1 MKYRIEIEERN
12 NGEKR
17 YIPQVGIPSLKIG
30 KFDFFS
36 IKWSNIIETTTSFWT
51 SSLAQVSYCTEQE
64 ALDVIEGYKK
74 YLIKQKGKE
83 TKKITYKT
91 VE

>member
-36 IKWSNIIETTTSFWT
+36 IKWRNIIKDNTFFFYTPYIEY
-51 SSLAQVSYCTEQE
+51 SYNTEQE

-74 YLIKQKGKE
+74 YLIEEKGKE
-83 TKKITYKT
+83 TKSTTYKII
-91 VE
+91 E

>member
-17 YIPQVGIPSLKIG
+17 YTPQVGIPSLKIG
-30 KFDFFS
+30 KFDFLS
-36 IKWSNIIETTTSFWT
+36 MKWGNIIKDNTSFFYT
-51 SSLAQVSYCTEQE
+51 SYIQYSYNTEQE

-74 YLIKQKGKE
+74 YLIAEKGKE
-83 TKKITYKT
+83 TKSTTHKI